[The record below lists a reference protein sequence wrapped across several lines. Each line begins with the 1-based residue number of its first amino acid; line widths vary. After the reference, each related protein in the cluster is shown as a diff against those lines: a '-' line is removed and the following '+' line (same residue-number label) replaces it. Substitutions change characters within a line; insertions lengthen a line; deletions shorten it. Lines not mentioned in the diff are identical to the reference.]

1 MHRSRQ
7 TQSRRSPNGFG
18 RQEPAISGHL
28 PISEINRLNN
38 DFLINADD
46 NLRAPDQL
54 AMAYK
59 FGQKRFGWSDEKM
72 RTILSG

>member
-1 MHRSRQ
+1 MSQLEADCLQ
-7 TQSRRSPNGFG
+7 T
-18 RQEPAISGHL
+18 AKSGHL

-38 DFLINADD
+38 DFLINTDD